1 MRNLHRL
8 SRLSLCLIMILGV
21 LLLGGMSSAVAAG
34 AKRGSTL
41 KFVPHADLKVLDPIW
56 TTAYISRNHGY
67 MVYDVLFSLDEQL
80 NIQPQ
85 MVESWQKSQDDR

>member
-8 SRLSLCLIMILGV
+8 SRLSLCLIMMLGV
-21 LLLGGMSSAVAAG
+21 LLLGGMSSAAA
-34 AKRGSTL
+34 AEPKRGGTL
-41 KFVPHADLKVLDPIW
+41 KFIPHADLKVLDPIW

-80 NIQPQ
+80 NIQP
-85 MVESWQKSQDDR
+85 